1 MKHVAEWLQATV
13 QPADMRRSPKSIFPC
28 GICNKKY
35 SQPQGVIRHQ
45 REVHEGKRLCPN
57 CDDFTWSRPYQLT
70 KHFKEQH
77 PHSNLDP
84 ILCDVTRR
92 RREDSM
98 NKKRLRQQQ
107 ASPAI
112 ECDRRSHGKPYRNP
126 YRVH

>member
-1 MKHVAEWLQATV
+1 MKHAAEPLQATV
-13 QPADMRRSPKSIFPC
+13 QPADMRRSPKSIFSC
-28 GICNKKY
+28 DMCNKKY
-35 SQPQGVIRHQ
+35 SQPQGVIRHR
-45 REVHEGKRLCPN
+45 REVHEEKRLCPN
-57 CDDFTWSRPYQLT
+57 CDDFTWSRPYQLA

-77 PHSNLDP
+77 PHSKLDA

-112 ECDRRSHGKPYRNP
+112 ECDRRSHGKPLP
-126 YRVH
+126 